1 MALTVTTLNVNGI
14 RAAVKKRSEQNLGML
29 PWLNDTSADVIL
41 LQEVRATNEQAEKA
55 LAPALEAGWYWAGA
69 DDTITKGHAGVGILS
84 RLPLYDVMVGFGD
97 NEFSA
102 TGRYIEAKVD
112 DAGANGGA
120 GDGRTT
126 VASLYLPSG
135 SVDTPKQDE
144 KYRFLELFGD
154 FLAERGKDEDMVI
167 GGDWNICH
175 RQEDL
180 KNWKTNQKKSGF
192 LPDERSWMDSILGT
206 FPDEASQNT
215 GPHEPHTDP
224 HWFDVQR
231 RLQPESLGPYTWWT
245 YRGKAFDTDAGWRID
260 YHMATASMLARA
272 TSVHVDRAA
281 AYDLRWTDHAPV
293 TVVYQ

>member
-14 RAAVKKRSEQNLGML
+14 RAAVKKRSDTNLGML
-29 PWLNDTSADVIL
+29 PWLNETSADVIL
-41 LQEVRATNEQAEKA
+41 LQEVRATGAQAEAA
-55 LAPALEAGWYWAGA
+55 LTPALEAGWYWAGA
-69 DDTITKGHAGVGILS
+69 DDTIAKGHAGVGILS
-84 RLPLYDVMVGFGD
+84 RLPLKDVTVGFGD
-97 NEFSA
+97 NEFAA

-112 DAGANGGA
+112 EPGTENT
-120 GDGRTT
+120 TT

-135 SVDTPKQDE
+135 SVGTPKQDE

-154 FLAERGKDEDMVI
+154 FLENCGKDEDMVI

-192 LPDERSWMDSILGT
+192 LPDERSWMDSFLGT
-206 FPDEASQNT
+206 FPEDGSQNT
-215 GPHEPHTDP
+215 GPHTPHADP

-231 RLQPESLGPYTWWT
+231 RLQPEGSGPYTWWT

-272 TSVHVDRAA
+272 TSVHVERAA

-293 TVVYQ
+293 TVHYQ